1 MADRRD
7 GPRRLPRAPLR
18 SRGRRRWVVLIAAAG
33 MWLLFLRS
41 TDSVTVATVM
51 WLMLATAVGLGLMAL
66 RWLGFDRDHPW
77 VQRMGERPWR
87 DGREVLQLALRH
99 LPEVFIVTPSGSL
112 LAPNALEVLMN
123 PDDFASLI
131 EVMDQSL
138 IDSWASEAYQ
148 SCIGEHAARLGGDG
162 PVMIR
167 VASDPDVLAGRY
179 RLRQGRLVGAAH
191 AVSAGPAGPAQEA
204 GVGYAAGVVQA
215 AGAGYPAG
223 AVQAGRTGYATDAGR
238 APGAGYAVDGV
249 RAAGAGSVPG
259 AGSAADAGSA
269 AAGGFGFRA
278 AEART
283 FQASDGRT
291 LDSGDGGPHMDGGAR
306 ALPTDL
312 LTVGAVSAVPLLRL
326 VTGGSAAETRLS
338 GARAGRGTAVE
349 LLLPEEPTVSRVH
362 AKFVFR
368 EGQWRVTGLGRNGLM
383 VNEMPVRGEQA
394 VRDGDLIH
402 WGNQPGA
409 LVSRV
414 QIGPA

>member
-1 MADRRD
+1 MADHRD
-7 GPRRLPRAPLR
+7 GPRRPLRAPLR
-18 SRGRRRWVVLIAAAG
+18 SRGRRRWVVLIGVAG
-33 MWLLFLRS
+33 MWLLLLRG
-41 TDSVTVATVM
+41 TGSVTVATAMLLV
-51 WLMLATAVGLGLMAL
+51 LATAIGLALMAL
-66 RWLGFDRDHPW
+66 RWLGVDRDHPW
-77 VQRMGERPWR
+77 VQRIGERPWR

-99 LPEVFIVTPSGSL
+99 LPEVFIMTPSGSL

-123 PDDFASLI
+123 PDDFASLT

-138 IDSWASEAYQ
+138 IDSWACEAYQ

-162 PVMIR
+162 PVMVR

-179 RLRQGRLVGAAH
+179 RLRQGRLVGGAH
-191 AVSAGPAGPAQEA
+191 AVSAVQAGAAQAVGA
-204 GVGYAAGVVQA
+204 GRAAGAVQA
-215 AGAGYPAG
+215 AGA
-223 AVQAGRTGYATDAGR
+223 
-238 APGAGYAVDGV
+238 
-249 RAAGAGSVPG
+249 VP
-259 AGSAADAGSA
+259 A

-283 FQASDGRT
+283 FQASDGQT
-291 LDSGDGGPHMDGGAR
+291 LHFGDGSPRIDGGGAR

-312 LTVGAVSAVPLLRL
+312 LTVGAVSSVPLLRL
-326 VTGGSAAETRLS
+326 VTRGSAAETRAS

-368 EGQWRVTGLGRNGLM
+368 DGQWRVTGLGRNGLM
-383 VNEMPVRGEQA
+383 VNEMPVRSEQV
-394 VRDGDLIH
+394 VRDGDLIS
-402 WGNQPGA
+402 WGSQPGA

>member
-18 SRGRRRWVVLIAAAG
+18 SRSRRRWVVLIGAAG
-33 MWLLFLRS
+33 IWLLFLRG
-41 TDSVTVATVM
+41 TDSVTVATVLF
-51 WLMLATAVGLGLMAL
+51 LMLATAVGLGLLAL
-66 RWLGFDRDHPW
+66 RWLGVDRDHPW

-112 LAPNALEVLMN
+112 LAPNGLEVLMN
-123 PDDFASLI
+123 PDDFASLT

-138 IDSWASEAYQ
+138 IDSWACEAYQ

-162 PVMIR
+162 PVMVR
-167 VASDPDVLAGRY
+167 VVSDPDVLAGRY
-179 RLRQGRLVGAAH
+179 RLRRGRLVGAAH
-191 AVSAGPAGPAQEA
+191 AVSA
-204 GVGYAAGVVQA
+204 VS
-215 AGAGYPAG
+215 AGAAREAEARYAAG
-223 AVQAGRTGYATDAGR
+223 AVQAGEMGYATGPVPAG
-238 APGAGYAVDGV
+238 GT
-249 RAAGAGSVPG
+249 
-259 AGSAADAGSA
+259 GSATGPVQADAGPA
-269 AAGGFGFRA
+269 AADGFAFRA

-291 LDSGDGGPHMDGGAR
+291 LDSGDGGPHIAGGGAR

-326 VTGGSAAETRLS
+326 VTGGSAAETRVS

-362 AKFVFR
+362 ATFVFR
-368 EGQWRVTGLGRNGLM
+368 AGQWRVTGLGRNGLM
-383 VNEMPVRGEQA
+383 VNEMPVRGEQV
-394 VRDGDLIH
+394 VRDGDLIR

-414 QIGPA
+414 QIVPA

>member
-7 GPRRLPRAPLR
+7 GPRRPPRAPLR
-18 SRGRRRWVVLIAAAG
+18 SRGRRRWVVLIGVAG
-33 MWLLFLRS
+33 MWLLLLRG
-41 TDSVTVATVM
+41 TGSVTVATAMLLV
-51 WLMLATAVGLGLMAL
+51 LATAIGLALMAL
-66 RWLGFDRDHPW
+66 RWLGVDRDHPW
-77 VQRMGERPWR
+77 VQRIGERPWR

-99 LPEVFIVTPSGSL
+99 LPEVFIMTPSGSL

-123 PDDFASLI
+123 PDDIASLT

-138 IDSWASEAYQ
+138 IDSWACEAYQ

-162 PVMIR
+162 PVMVR

-179 RLRQGRLVGAAH
+179 RLRQGRLVGGAH
-191 AVSAGPAGPAQEA
+191 AVSAVQAGAAQAVGA
-204 GVGYAAGVVQA
+204 GHAGAAQA
-215 AGAGYPAG
+215 AGA
-223 AVQAGRTGYATDAGR
+223 
-238 APGAGYAVDGV
+238 
-249 RAAGAGSVPG
+249 VP
-259 AGSAADAGSA
+259 A

-283 FQASDGRT
+283 FQASDGQT
-291 LDSGDGGPHMDGGAR
+291 LHSADGSPRIDGGGAR

-312 LTVGAVSAVPLLRL
+312 LTVGAVSSVPLLRL
-326 VTGGSAAETRLS
+326 MTRGSAAETRAS

-368 EGQWRVTGLGRNGLM
+368 DGQWRVTGLGRNGLM
-383 VNEMPVRGEQA
+383 VNEMPVRSEQV
-394 VRDGDLIH
+394 VRDGDLIS
-402 WGNQPGA
+402 WGSQPGA

>member
-1 MADRRD
+1 
-7 GPRRLPRAPLR
+7 
-18 SRGRRRWVVLIAAAG
+18 
-33 MWLLFLRS
+33 MWLAFLWA
-41 TDSVTVATVM
+41 TDSMIVATVM
-51 WLMLATAVGLGLMAL
+51 SVMLATAIGLSLMAL

-123 PDDFASLI
+123 PDDFTSLT

-138 IDSWASEAYQ
+138 IDSWACEAYQ
-148 SCIGEHAARLGGDG
+148 GCIGEHAARLGGDG
-162 PVMIR
+162 PVMVR

-191 AVSAGPAGPAQEA
+191 AVSAGPAGAAQEA
-204 GVGYAAGVVQA
+204 GYAVGAVRAASAGPATGAGPA
-215 AGAGYPAG
+215 AGAG
-223 AVQAGRTGYATDAGR
+223 
-238 APGAGYAVDGV
+238 
-249 RAAGAGSVPG
+249 AAG
-259 AGSAADAGSA
+259 AGSA

-291 LDSGDGGPHMDGGAR
+291 LDSGDGGPHIGGGAR

-362 AKFVFR
+362 ARFVFR

-383 VNEMPVRGEQA
+383 VNEMPVRGEQV
-394 VRDGDLIH
+394 VRDGDSIH

>member
-18 SRGRRRWVVLIAAAG
+18 SRGRRRWVVLIGAAG
-33 MWLLFLRS
+33 TWLLFLRG
-41 TDSVTVATVM
+41 TDSMTVATVM
-51 WLMLATAVGLGLMAL
+51 LLMLAAAVGLSLMAL

-112 LAPNALEVLMN
+112 LAPNALDVLMN
-123 PDDFASLI
+123 PDDFASLT

-138 IDSWASEAYQ
+138 IDSWACEAYQ

-162 PVMIR
+162 PVNVR

-191 AVSAGPAGPAQEA
+191 AVSAAPGGALPE
-204 GVGYAAGVVQA
+204 
-215 AGAGYPAG
+215 AGAGYAAG
-223 AVQAGRTGYATDAGR
+223 AVQAGGTGYAAGAVQAGGTGYAAGAVHSGGTGYATDAGQD
-238 APGAGYAVDGV
+238 AGAGHAVDAV
-249 RAAGAGSVPG
+249 RAAAAGP
-259 AGSAADAGSA
+259 AAP
-269 AAGGFGFRA
+269 GGFGLRA

-291 LDSGDGGPHMDGGAR
+291 LDSGDGGPHIHGGAR

-312 LTVGAVSAVPLLRL
+312 LTAGAVSAVPPLRL
-326 VTGGSAAETRLS
+326 VTGGSAAETHVS
-338 GARAGRGTAVE
+338 GARAGRGNAVE

-362 AKFVFR
+362 AEFVFR
-368 EGQWRVTGLGRNGLM
+368 DGQWRVTGLGRNGLM
-383 VNEMPVRGEQA
+383 VNEMPVRGER
-394 VRDGDLIH
+394 VVSDGDLIR

-414 QIGPA
+414 QIGPG

>member
-18 SRGRRRWVVLIAAAG
+18 SRGRRRWVVLIGAAAT
-33 MWLLFLRS
+33 WLLFLRG

-51 WLMLATAVGLGLMAL
+51 LVMLAIAVGLGLMAL

-112 LAPNALEVLMN
+112 LAPNALEVIMN
-123 PDDFASLI
+123 PDDFASLT

-138 IDSWASEAYQ
+138 IDSWACEAYQ

-162 PVMIR
+162 PVMVR

-191 AVSAGPAGPAQEA
+191 AVSAAPAGGAQEA
-204 GVGYAAGVVQA
+204 G
-215 AGAGYPAG
+215 AGA
-223 AVQAGRTGYATDAGR
+223 
-238 APGAGYAVDGV
+238 
-249 RAAGAGSVPG
+249 
-259 AGSAADAGSA
+259 A

-291 LDSGDGGPHMDGGAR
+291 LDAGDGGPHIDGGGAR

-368 EGQWRVTGLGRNGLM
+368 NGQWRVTGLGRNGLM
-383 VNEMPVRGEQA
+383 VNETPVRGEQV